1 MAAQEHPAEADVGRS
16 ALRKVAWRVLPLIAL
31 GYGLAMVDR
40 TNISFA
46 ALQMNRDLGFSDAVY
61 GLGAGIF
68 FLSYTAFEIPSNLL
82 LHRVGARRWIARIM
96 LTWGVIA
103 MGMMFVR
110 TPWQFY
116 TARFLLGVAEAGFF
130 PGAVYY
136 VTQWFPSDTRGRAIS
151 RFYVALPLSTVI
163 MGSVA
168 GALLHLDGKL
178 GLAGWQ
184 WLFVVEGLPTL
195 LLSAAY
201 LLRLPDDPTR
211 AKWLSETERGWLS
224 SRLAADRAAQAE
236 AGPKTAG
243 GALSDP
249 RVWILA
255 LTYLSLT
262 AAYYAYGFNAP
273 LIIRSITGLDATR
286 VGFVVA
292 GMSLLGV
299 FAILLNGLHSDRVKD
314 RRLHVAVPAAVMA
327 AAYLAASLL
336 HQPWGVIACLA
347 VVVACASGVQPPLWS
362 MPGRFLSG
370 RSAAAGLAL
379 INTIGNLGGF
389 FGPYWMGWMK
399 QASGDYRLGLMSL
412 AAPSLLAAFLIL
424 SLSARERKLQR

>member
-1 MAAQEHPAEADVGRS
+1 MAAQDQPAETDVGRS

-61 GLGAGIF
+61 GLGAGVF

-82 LHRVGARRWIARIM
+82 LHRIGARRWIARIM

-136 VTQWFPSDTRGRAIS
+136 VTQWFPSETRGRAIS

-163 MGSVA
+163 MGALA

-184 WLFVVEGLPTL
+184 WLFIVEGLPTV

-201 LLRLPDDPTR
+201 LFGLPDDPRR
-211 AKWLSETERGWLS
+211 ATWLSETERTWLAG
-224 SRLAADRAAQAE
+224 RLAADRADQAQA
-236 AGPKTAG
+236 GPATAG
-243 GALSDP
+243 GALRDP

-273 LIIRSITGLDATR
+273 LIIRSVTGLDATR
-286 VGFVVA
+286 VGFVVSA
-292 GMSLLGV
+292 MSLLGV
-299 FAILLNGLHSDRVKD
+299 VAILLNGLHSDRTED
-314 RRLHVAVPAAVMA
+314 RRLHVALPAVVMA
-327 AAYLAASLL
+327 LAYLAAGLL

-362 MPGRFLSG
+362 IPGRFLRG
-370 RSAAAGLAL
+370 PSAAAGLAL
-379 INTIGNLGGF
+379 INTVGNLGGF
-389 FGPYWMGWMK
+389 FGPYWMGWTK
-399 QASGDYRLGLMSL
+399 QLSGDYRLGLMSL
-412 AAPSLLAAFLIL
+412 AAPSLLAALLIL
-424 SLSARERKLQR
+424 SLRARGGKLQR

>member
-16 ALRKVAWRVLPLIAL
+16 ALRKVAWRLLPLIGL

-82 LHRVGARRWIARIM
+82 LHRIGARRWIARIM

-136 VTQWFPSDTRGRAIS
+136 VTQWFPSETRGRAIS
-151 RFYVALPLSTVI
+151 RFYVALPLSAVV

-184 WLFVVEGLPTL
+184 WLFVIEGLPTL
-195 LLSAAY
+195 ALAAVY
-201 LLRLPDDPTR
+201 LWRLPDDPAR
-211 AKWLSETERGWLS
+211 AAWLGDAERGWLLA
-224 SRLAADRAAQAE
+224 RLAADRAVQAE
-236 AGPKTAG
+236 AGPDTAG
-243 GALSDP
+243 GALKDP

-273 LIIRSITGLDATR
+273 LIIRSVTGLDATL
-286 VGFVVA
+286 VGFIVA
-292 GMSLLGV
+292 GTSLCGV
-299 FAILLNGLHSDRVKD
+299 GAILLNGWLSDRAGD
-314 RRLHVAVPAAVMA
+314 RRLNVALPAVLMA
-327 AAYLAASLL
+327 AAYVAAGLL
-336 HQPWGVIACLA
+336 RQPWGVIACLA
-347 VVVACASGVQPPLWS
+347 VVAACANGVQPPLWS
-362 MPGRFLSG
+362 IPGRFLRG

-379 INTIGNLGGF
+379 INTVGNLGGF
-389 FGPYWMGWMK
+389 FGPYWMGWIR

-412 AAPSLLAAFLIL
+412 AAPGLLAALLIL
-424 SLSARERKLQR
+424 SLQARGRKLQR